1 MHKVRYGNPINA
13 GATKCPRPIRN
24 TVPPRNENNIL
35 LKSLRLFLDIIRA
48 PKRII
53 LLLSHIFCSRDT
65 DLLMFSQQAVRFKN
79 VRIPIFLQLFH
90 KES

>member
-1 MHKVRYGNPINA
+1 MHGIRYVYPIMA
-13 GATKCPRPIRN
+13 GGAKCPQPIRN

-48 PKRII
+48 PKIII
-53 LLLSHIFCSRDT
+53 LLLSHIFCLRDT

-79 VRIPIFLQLFH
+79 V
-90 KES
+90 